1 MKLTNIHTTLLQI
14 HTKQKMNDMVDWV
27 GISQKRFDIL
37 FNLFIGNDKLLVQKS
52 GWPLSYCVQKKP
64 QFIQQHLPLLI
75 NKLAT
80 DTTTHTFKRDTLRLL
95 QFVIMPINLDGILMH
110 QCFNIIQS
118 YTEKPATK
126 AFALHNLIH
135 LQKKYP
141 GIEAELVLIIQNRWS
156 SESPAFKSVAKKI
169 LAKYAHKMYQ

>member
-1 MKLTNIHTTLLQI
+1 MATELLC
-14 HTKQKMNDMVDWV
+14 T
-27 GISQKRFDIL
+27 
-37 FNLFIGNDKLLVQKS
+37 
-52 GWPLSYCVQKKP
+52 KKP

-95 QFVIMPINLDGILMH
+95 QFVILPINLVGILMH
-110 QCFNIIQS
+110 LCFNIIQS

-126 AFALHNLIH
+126 AFALHNLMH

-141 GIEAELVLIIQNRWS
+141 DIGAELVLIIQYRWS
-156 SESPAFKSVAKKI
+156 SESAAFKSVAKKI
-169 LAKYAHKMYQ
+169 LAKYAHQMYQ